1 MSVVFTVGYEGTDI
15 DRFVRTLKA
24 AGIEQLA
31 DVRAVAVSRK
41 AGFSK
46 TKLAARLVE
55 EGIAYSHFVAL
66 GDPKPGRE
74 AARAGEFELFRS
86 IYGAHIETADA
97 QHSLRDLMGFVQ
109 DAPTCLLCFERDP
122 GTCHRTIIA
131 QELEQEI
138 GFEVFNLFADD
149 PERYVRHA
157 AQLPRFNSREGLTA
171 A

>member
-24 AGIEQLA
+24 VGIRRLA

-46 TKLAARLVE
+46 TKLSARLAD
-55 EGIAYSHFVAL
+55 EGIEYEHFVAL

-74 AARAGEFELFRS
+74 AARAGEYDLFRT
-86 IYGAHIETADA
+86 IYGAHIETLAA
-97 QHSLRDLMGFVQ
+97 RESLRDLVAFAQ
-109 DAPTCLLCFERDP
+109 SAPTCLLCFERDP
-122 GTCHRTIIA
+122 TTCHRTIVASEVI
-131 QELEQEI
+131 EET

-157 AQLPRFNSREGLTA
+157 SKLPRFHPSEGLTA

>member
-15 DRFVRTLKA
+15 DRFIRTLKA
-24 AGIEQLA
+24 VGIKRLA

-46 TKLAARLVE
+46 TKLASRLAE
-55 EGIAYSHFVAL
+55 AGIEYAHFVAL

-74 AARAGEFELFRS
+74 AARAGEYERFRS
-86 IYGAHIETADA
+86 IYRAHIETQVAKI
-97 QHSLRDLMGFVQ
+97 SLRDLAGFVRP
-109 DAPTCLLCFERDP
+109 APTCLLCFERDP
-122 GTCHRTIIA
+122 ETCHRTIVA
-131 QELEQEI
+131 RELFEET
-138 GFEVFNLFADD
+138 GFEIFNLFADD

-157 AQLPRFNSREGLTA
+157 SKLPRFHSREGLTA

>member
-15 DRFVRTLKA
+15 DRFIRTLKA
-24 AGIEQLA
+24 VGIKRLA

-46 TKLAARLVE
+46 TKLASRLTD
-55 EGIAYSHFVAL
+55 EGIEYVHFVAL

-74 AARAGEFELFRS
+74 AARAGEYDLFRA
-86 IYGAHIETADA
+86 IYGAHIETSAA
-97 QHSLRDLMGFVQ
+97 QQALRDLVDFTQ
-109 DAPTCLLCFERDP
+109 TAPTCLLCFERDP
-122 GTCHRTIIA
+122 ATCHRTIVAHEVIG
-131 QELEQEI
+131 ET
-138 GFEVFNLFADD
+138 GFEIFNLFADD

-157 AQLPRFNSREGLTA
+157 SKLPSFHIGEGLTA

>member
-1 MSVVFTVGYEGTDI
+1 MSVVFTVGYERTDI

-24 AGIEQLA
+24 VGIKRLA

-46 TKLAARLVE
+46 TKLAARLAE
-55 EGIAYSHFVAL
+55 EGIEYSHFIAL

-74 AARAGEFELFRS
+74 AARARDFDLFRS
-86 IYGAHIETADA
+86 IYGAHIETSVA
-97 QHSLRDLMGFVQ
+97 QEALRALVDIVQ

-122 GTCHRTIIA
+122 DTCHRTIVA
-131 QELEQEI
+131 HEVFEET

-149 PERYVRHA
+149 PERYLRHA
-157 AQLPRFNSREGLTA
+157 AKLPRFHSCEGLTA

>member
-1 MSVVFTVGYEGTDI
+1 MSVIFTVGYEGTDI

-24 AGIEQLA
+24 VGVTQLA

-46 TKLAARLVE
+46 SKLAARLAD
-55 EGIAYSHFVAL
+55 EGIEYSHFIAL

-74 AARAGEFELFRS
+74 AARAGDFDLFRT
-86 IYGAHIETADA
+86 IYGAHISSPIA
-97 QHSLRDLMGFVQ
+97 QESLRNLVDFVQ
-109 DAPTCLLCFERDP
+109 SAPTCLLCFERDP
-122 GTCHRTIIA
+122 ETCHRTIVGHA
-131 QELEQEI
+131 VTDET

-157 AQLPRFNSREGLTA
+157 SKLPRFNSCEGLTA